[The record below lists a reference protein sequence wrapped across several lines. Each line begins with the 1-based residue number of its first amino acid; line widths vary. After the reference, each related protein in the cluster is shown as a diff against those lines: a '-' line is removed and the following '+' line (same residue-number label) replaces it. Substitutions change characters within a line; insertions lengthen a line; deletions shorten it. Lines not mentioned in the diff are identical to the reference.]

1 MRFSI
6 IKPWFGTDVQKGWEE
21 VMIRIGKK
29 KYIIKS
35 TLRFTMFITILC
47 ILIITTASAVLGLSN
62 VRGMAKQQYVQI
74 QVKSGDTLWC
84 LASEYMPNTDIRKSI
99 NVISKI
105 NDTSASELYAGQVL
119 KIPVEKH

>member
-1 MRFSI
+1 
-6 IKPWFGTDVQKGWEE
+6 
-21 VMIRIGKK
+21 MIRIGKK